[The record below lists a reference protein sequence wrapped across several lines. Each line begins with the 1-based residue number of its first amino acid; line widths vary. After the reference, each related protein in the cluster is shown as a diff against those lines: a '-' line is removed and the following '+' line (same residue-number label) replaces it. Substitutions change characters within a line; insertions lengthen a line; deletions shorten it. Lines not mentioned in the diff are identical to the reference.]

1 MGENNILGTM
11 TASLSDNSN
20 EAIKEVN
27 QSVQD
32 VKTSLEGFTPIKD
45 NLQEIQNNTDE
56 ISKNLATSG
65 WFYEVLQEVLDY
77 KATESVRDDEAR
89 QLQDAMIDSL
99 NEIVDFNDLTFLE
112 DKNDKKKKAKVSG
125 STKFD
130 DLKDLPFAFGTL
142 GAVLANA
149 INDKNKSGEK
159 KGISGFFKGL
169 LEGVGGIAAL
179 GVALLAFAGATL
191 IFNFVDWGKAVI
203 GMLAFTVFTIGMVAM
218 AKVLGKGQKDLVAFS
233 LASLFLSAALGVF
246 AVSLYMV
253 SAVVSSKGI
262 TIAGKEIVPKFSFP
276 AALGGI
282 GLFLGFI
289 AGIALVTKLV
299 TPLQKD
305 LVGFAKA
312 SLILSGALGV
322 FGVSL
327 YIVSSIVGSK
337 GVVIGGKEILP
348 PFNVNDAW
356 LGLGFFGAFI
366 GGLAV
371 ISLMVGANGDNFK
384 KFAAASLTMTLSLV
398 LFSFSLVVVSS
409 LYSSKEVD
417 IFGMKL
423 PKIDIQGALIGLGVF
438 LGFLL
443 AFTGIAILANAFG
456 GNIALFTGVSL
467 LMSLSLVTFSV
478 AMAITAGVISGDGVT
493 FGDTKFTPPKDVAK
507 NALIGIGVMG
517 AFMLAFAGLGALF
530 LVPFAGQALALGVVT
545 ASGILLTIAAA
556 TILMSKAMML
566 SGLAISGGTA
576 EIGGE
581 TYNLKP
587 YDEAATNLFFDTM
600 ASFLYK
606 FRDIGET
613 LDKDAVKAVKL
624 VNKAVIPLVQAM
636 DKMLDVVIKAG
647 QNYDDIQKIVS
658 NDANALDHL
667 LDPVLFVILGHKLD
681 GTGGLM
687 FVAQNMDKQSV
698 KVLNLVTKSITPI
711 ADAMGTM
718 IDVVIKAANSY
729 EDIQTIMAS
738 KEGIEMISHLL
749 DPVIWL
755 ILGPSGTGDG
765 GLMYVANSMSK
776 RSAKVL
782 ALVGEAMVPLID
794 SMDKMLDVVT
804 KAATLNNPDGTIE
817 ELVAKAMFNINLIT
831 IGGNGITGF
840 IPLFLTVAER
850 LQNTSEDAVNAI
862 NSMPSMVQA
871 LDDLVGVVAKAGELD
886 PVKIG
891 NGVFGLTAMT
901 GFLENFIDTI
911 GRIIPGGMGGFFQ
924 KLGSGD
930 PIAKLKDAHEYLQPG
945 GTFYVLFEDLANIA
959 KNFDGKG
966 FENLAKVSVVSSFTT
981 GMLESSVNFKDI
993 MSNISSGLKK
1003 FTNPAPIDSIAGAMQ
1018 KLTAIQEIGTK
1029 FDPLYELANKQVALH
1044 SVASDL
1050 ESIAASYERIGAA
1063 DKLGRLP
1070 TDFNGNIQGTSVAEQ
1085 RGSSDGEQRVQ
1096 PVKKGEELNMIA
1108 NILNEWNVKGVKVFG
1123 IETND
1128 KKKAVKTIN
1137 I

>member
-1 MGENNILGTM
+1 MAENDLGIGPLAT
-11 TASLSDNSN
+11 LFGDSN

-32 VKTSLEGFTPIKD
+32 VRTSLEGFTPIKD
-45 NLQEIQNNTDE
+45 NLQEIQDNTAE
-56 ISKNLATSG
+56 IRDDLATSG
-65 WFYEVLQEVLDY
+65 WFFEVLQQVLDY
-77 KATESVRDDEAR
+77 KAEESVRDDEAR
-89 QLQDAMIDSL
+89 QLQDAMIESL
-99 NEIVDFNDLTFLE
+99 NDIVDFNDSTFLE
-112 DKNDKKKKAKVSG
+112 DKNDKKKKPKVGS

-142 GAVLANA
+142 GAVLANTL
-149 INDKNKSGEK
+149 NDKK
-159 KGISGFFKGL
+159 KEEGKGVSGFFKGL

-218 AKVLGKGQKDLVAFS
+218 TKVLGKGQKDIVAFS

-246 AVSLYMV
+246 AISLYMV
-253 SAVVSSKGI
+253 SSVVGSKGI
-262 TIAGKEIVPKFSFP
+262 TIAGKEIVPKFSFLN
-276 AALGGI
+276 ALGGI
-282 GLFLGFI
+282 GLFLVFI

-305 LVGFAKA
+305 LIGFAKA
-312 SLILSGALGV
+312 AFLLSAALGV

-327 YIVSSIVGSK
+327 YIVSAMVGNK

-356 LGLGFFGAFI
+356 LGLGMFGAFL
-366 GGLAV
+366 GGVALISRLA
-371 ISLMVGANGDNFK
+371 GANGDSFK
-384 KFAAASLTMTLSLV
+384 KFAATSLTMTLSLV

-409 LYSSKEVD
+409 LYSSKEVN
-417 IFGMKL
+417 ILGMTL

-443 AFTGIAILANAFG
+443 AFTGVAILANAFG
-456 GNIALFTGVSL
+456 GNIALFTGISL
-467 LMSLSLVTFSV
+467 LMSVSLITFSV
-478 AMAITAGVISGDGVT
+478 AMAITAGVISGEGVT
-493 FGDTKFTPPKDVAK
+493 FGDTKFIPPKDVAK

-530 LVPFAGQALALGVVT
+530 LVPFAGQALALGIVT

-600 ASFLYK
+600 TSFIYK

-624 VNKAVIPLVQAM
+624 VNKAIMPVVKAM

-647 QNYDDIQKIVS
+647 QNYDDIQKIVK
-658 NDANALDHL
+658 NDTNALDHL

-681 GTGGLM
+681 GEGGLM
-687 FVAQNMDKQSV
+687 YVAQTMDKKSV

-711 ADAMGTM
+711 ANAMGTM
-718 IDVVIKAANSY
+718 IDVVIKAASSY

-738 KEGIEMISHLL
+738 KEGMEMISHLL
-749 DPVIWL
+749 DPVIWM
-755 ILGPSGTGDG
+755 ILGPSGVGDG
-765 GLMYVANSMSK
+765 GLMYVAEHMSK
-776 RSAKVL
+776 NSAKVL
-782 ALVGEAMVPLID
+782 KLVGEAMVPLID
-794 SMDKMLDVVT
+794 AMDKMLDVVT
-804 KAATLNNPDGTIE
+804 KAATLSNPDGTIE

-840 IPLFLTVAER
+840 VPLFIAVAER
-850 LQNTSEDAVNAI
+850 LQYTSKDAVNAI
-862 NSMPSMVQA
+862 NAMPSMVQA
-871 LDDLVGVVAKAGELD
+871 LGDLVGVVAKAGDLD
-886 PVKIG
+886 PVKIETG
-891 NGVFGLTAMT
+891 IFGLTAMT
-901 GFLENFIDTI
+901 NFLESFVDTI
-911 GRIIPGGMGGFFQ
+911 GRIIPGGVGGFFK
-924 KLGSGD
+924 KLGNGD
-930 PIAKLKDAHEYLQPG
+930 PIAKLKEAHEYLQPG
-945 GTFYVLFEDLANIA
+945 GTFYVLFQDLANIA

-1018 KLTAIQEIGTK
+1018 KLTAIQDIGTK
-1029 FDPLYELANKQVALH
+1029 FDPIYELANKQVALH

-1050 ESIAASYERIGAA
+1050 ESIAASYERLGAA

-1070 TDFNGNIQGTSVAEQ
+1070 TDFEGNIQGTSVAEQ
-1085 RGSSDGEQRVQ
+1085 RGSSEGEQRVQ
-1096 PVKKGEELNMIA
+1096 PVKKGEELSTIA
-1108 NILNEWNVKGVKVFG
+1108 NILNEWNAKGVKVFG
-1123 IETND
+1123 IDTND
-1128 KKKAVKTIN
+1128 KKKAIKTIN

>member
-1 MGENNILGTM
+1 MAEDNILGTM
-11 TASLSDNSN
+11 AASLFDNSS

-27 QSVQD
+27 QSVQS

-45 NLQEIQNNTDE
+45 NLQEIQDNTEE
-56 ISKNLATSG
+56 ISKDLATSG

-77 KATESVRDDEAR
+77 KAEESVRDNEAR
-89 QLQDAMIDSL
+89 QLQDAMIESL
-99 NEIVDFNDLTFLE
+99 NDIVDFNDSTFLE
-112 DKNDKKKKAKVSG
+112 NSNDKKKKPKVSG

-253 SAVVSSKGI
+253 SSVVGSKGI
-262 TIAGKEIVPKFSFP
+262 TIAGKEIVPKFNFLN
-276 AALGGI
+276 ALGGI
-282 GLFLGFI
+282 GLFLVFI
-289 AGIALVTKLV
+289 AGIALVTKLI

-312 SLILSGALGV
+312 AFLLSAALGV
-322 FGVSL
+322 FAVSL

-417 IFGMKL
+417 ILGMKL

-456 GNIALFTGVSL
+456 GNIALFTGISL
-467 LMSLSLVTFSV
+467 LMSVSLITFSV

-517 AFMLAFAGLGALF
+517 AFMLAFSGLGALF
-530 LVPFAGQALALGVVT
+530 LVPFAGQALALGIVT

-600 ASFLYK
+600 TSFIYK

-624 VNKAVIPLVQAM
+624 VNKAIMPVVKAM

-647 QNYDDIQKIVS
+647 QNYDDIQKIVK
-658 NDANALDHL
+658 NDTNALDHL

-681 GTGGLM
+681 GEGGLM
-687 FVAQNMDKQSV
+687 FVAQTMDKKSV

-711 ADAMGTM
+711 ANAMGTM

-729 EDIQTIMAS
+729 EDIQAIMAS
-738 KEGIEMISHLL
+738 KEGMKMISHLL
-749 DPVIWL
+749 DPVIWM
-755 ILGPSGTGDG
+755 ILGPSGVGDG
-765 GLMYVANSMSK
+765 GLMYVAEHMSK
-776 RSAKVL
+776 NSAKVL
-782 ALVGEAMVPLID
+782 KLVGEAMVPLID
-794 SMDKMLDVVT
+794 AMDKMLDVVT
-804 KAATLNNPDGTIE
+804 KAATLSNPDGTIE

-840 IPLFLTVAER
+840 VPLFINVAER
-850 LQNTSEDAVNAI
+850 LQDTSEDAVNAI

-871 LDDLVGVVAKAGELD
+871 LSDLVGVVAQAGELD
-886 PVKIG
+886 PIKIE

-901 GFLENFIDTI
+901 NFLESFIDTI
-911 GRIIPGGMGGFFQ
+911 GRIIPGGVGGFFQ

-930 PIAKLKDAHEYLQPG
+930 PIAKLKEAHEYLQPG
-945 GTFYVLFEDLANIA
+945 GTFYVLFQDLANIA

-1050 ESIAASYERIGAA
+1050 ESIAASYEKLGAA

-1070 TDFNGNIQGTSVAEQ
+1070 TDFEGNIQGTSVAEQ

-1096 PVKKGEELNMIA
+1096 PVKKGEELNTIA

-1123 IETND
+1123 INTND
-1128 KKKAVKTIN
+1128 RQKAVKTIN

>member
-1 MGENNILGTM
+1 MAEDNILGTM
-11 TASLSDNSN
+11 AASLFDNSS

-27 QSVQD
+27 QSVQS

-45 NLQEIQNNTDE
+45 NLQEIQDNTEE
-56 ISKNLATSG
+56 ISKDLATSG

-77 KATESVRDDEAR
+77 KAEESVRDNEAR

-99 NEIVDFNDLTFLE
+99 NEIVDFNDLSFLE
-112 DKNDKKKKAKVSG
+112 DNNDKKKKPNVSG
-125 STKFD
+125 STKYD
-130 DLKDLPFAFGTL
+130 NLKDLPFAFGTL
-142 GAVLANA
+142 GAVL
-149 INDKNKSGEK
+149 INELTKKDKGGEK

-191 IFNFVDWGKAVI
+191 LFNFVDWGKAVI

-218 AKVLGKGQKDLVAFS
+218 AKVLGKGQKDIVAFS

-253 SAVVSSKGI
+253 SSVVGSKGI
-262 TIAGKEIVPKFSFP
+262 TIAGKEIVPKFNFL

-282 GLFLGFI
+282 SLFLVFI
-289 AGIALVTKLV
+289 AGIALVTKLI

-305 LVGFAKA
+305 LIGFAKA
-312 SLILSGALGV
+312 AFLLSAALGV

-417 IFGMKL
+417 ILGMKL

-456 GNIALFTGVSL
+456 GNIALFTGISL
-467 LMSLSLVTFSV
+467 LMSVSLITFSV

-530 LVPFAGQALALGVVT
+530 LVPFAGQALALGIVT
-545 ASGILLTIAAA
+545 ASGILLTIASA

-600 ASFLYK
+600 TSFIYK

-624 VNKAVIPLVQAM
+624 VNKAIMPVVKAM

-647 QNYDDIQKIVS
+647 QNYDDIQKIVK
-658 NDANALDHL
+658 NDTNALDHL

-681 GTGGLM
+681 GEGGLM
-687 FVAQNMDKQSV
+687 FVAQTMDKKSV

-711 ADAMGTM
+711 ANAMGTM
-718 IDVVIKAANSY
+718 IDVVIKAADSY
-729 EDIQTIMAS
+729 DDIQAIMAS
-738 KEGIEMISHLL
+738 KEGMKMISHLL

-776 RSAKVL
+776 KSAKVL

-794 SMDKMLDVVT
+794 AMDKMLDVVT
-804 KAATLNNPDGTIE
+804 KAATLSNPDGTIE

-840 IPLFLTVAER
+840 VPLFINVAER
-850 LQNTSEDAVNAI
+850 LQDTSEDAVNAI

-871 LDDLVGVVAKAGELD
+871 LSDLVGVVAQAGELD
-886 PVKIG
+886 PIKIE

-901 GFLENFIDTI
+901 NFLESFIDTI
-911 GRIIPGGMGGFFQ
+911 GRIIPGGVGGFFQ

-930 PIAKLKDAHEYLQPG
+930 PIAKLKEAHEYLQPG
-945 GTFYVLFEDLANIA
+945 GTFYVLFQDLANIA

-1018 KLTAIQEIGTK
+1018 KLTAIQDIGTK

-1050 ESIAASYERIGAA
+1050 ESIAASYEKLGAA

-1070 TDFNGNIQGTSVAEQ
+1070 TDFEGNIQGTSVAEQ
-1085 RGSSDGEQRVQ
+1085 RGSSEGEQRVQ
-1096 PVKKGEELNMIA
+1096 PVKKGEELSTIA
-1108 NILNEWNVKGVKVFG
+1108 NILNEWNAKGVKVFG
-1123 IETND
+1123 IDTSD

>member
-1 MGENNILGTM
+1 MAGDNILGTM
-11 TASLSDNSN
+11 AASLFDNSS

-27 QSVQD
+27 QSVQS

-45 NLQEIQNNTDE
+45 NLQEIQDNTEE
-56 ISKNLATSG
+56 ISKDLATSG

-77 KATESVRDDEAR
+77 KAEESVRDNEAR

-99 NEIVDFNDLTFLE
+99 NEIVDFNDLSFLE
-112 DKNDKKKKAKVSG
+112 DNNDKKKKPNVSG
-125 STKFD
+125 STKYD
-130 DLKDLPFAFGTL
+130 NLKDLPFAFGTL
-142 GAVLANA
+142 GAVL
-149 INDKNKSGEK
+149 INELTKKDKGGEK

-191 IFNFVDWGKAVI
+191 LFNFVDWGKAVI

-218 AKVLGKGQKDLVAFS
+218 AKVLGKGQKDIVAFS

-253 SAVVSSKGI
+253 SSVVGSKGI
-262 TIAGKEIVPKFSFP
+262 TIAGKEIVPKFSFLN
-276 AALGGI
+276 ALGGI
-282 GLFLGFI
+282 GLFLVFI
-289 AGIALVTKLV
+289 AGIALVTKLI

-312 SLILSGALGV
+312 AFLLSAALGV

-417 IFGMKL
+417 ILGMKL

-456 GNIALFTGVSL
+456 GNIALFTGISL
-467 LMSLSLVTFSV
+467 LMSVSLITFSV

-530 LVPFAGQALALGVVT
+530 LVPFAGQTLALGVVT

-600 ASFLYK
+600 ASFIYK

-624 VNKAVIPLVQAM
+624 VNKAIMPVVKAM

-647 QNYDDIQKIVS
+647 QNYDDIQKIVK
-658 NDANALDHL
+658 NDTNALDHL

-681 GTGGLM
+681 GEGGLM
-687 FVAQNMDKQSV
+687 FVAQTMDKKSV

-711 ADAMGTM
+711 ANAMGTM
-718 IDVVIKAANSY
+718 IDVVIKAADSY
-729 EDIQTIMAS
+729 DDIQAIMAS
-738 KEGIEMISHLL
+738 KEGMKMISHLL

-776 RSAKVL
+776 KSAKVL

-794 SMDKMLDVVT
+794 AMDKMLDVVT
-804 KAATLNNPDGTIE
+804 KAATLSNPDGTIE

-840 IPLFLTVAER
+840 VPLFINVAER
-850 LQNTSEDAVNAI
+850 LQDTSEDAVNAI

-871 LDDLVGVVAKAGELD
+871 LSDLVGVVAQAGELD
-886 PVKIG
+886 PIKIE

-901 GFLENFIDTI
+901 NFLESFIDTI
-911 GRIIPGGMGGFFQ
+911 GRIIPGGVGGFFQ

-930 PIAKLKDAHEYLQPG
+930 PIAKLKEAHEYLQPG
-945 GTFYVLFEDLANIA
+945 GTFYVLFQDLANIA

-1018 KLTAIQEIGTK
+1018 KLTAIQDIGTK

-1050 ESIAASYERIGAA
+1050 ESIAASYEKLGAA

-1070 TDFNGNIQGTSVAEQ
+1070 TDFEGNIQGTSVAEQ
-1085 RGSSDGEQRVQ
+1085 RGSSEGEQRVQ
-1096 PVKKGEELNMIA
+1096 PVKKGEELSTIA
-1108 NILNEWNVKGVKVFG
+1108 NILNEWNAKGVKVFG
-1123 IETND
+1123 IDTSD

>member
-1 MGENNILGTM
+1 MAENELGGISPL
-11 TASLSDNSN
+11 ASLFGDSN
-20 EAIKEVN
+20 GAIKEVN

-45 NLQEIQNNTDE
+45 NLQEIQDNTQE
-56 ISKNLATSG
+56 IRDDLAESG
-65 WFYEVLQEVLDY
+65 WFFKVLQEVLDY
-77 KATESVRDDEAR
+77 KAAESRRDDEAR
-89 QLQDAMIDSL
+89 QLQDAMIESL
-99 NEIVDFNDLTFLE
+99 NEIVDFNDSTFLE
-112 DKNDKKKKAKVSG
+112 DKIDKKKKPKVS
-125 STKFD
+125 SNVKFD

-142 GAVLANA
+142 GAVLANTL
-149 INDKNKSGEK
+149 NDKKDKEK
-159 KGISGFFKGL
+159 KGVSGFFKGL

-253 SAVVSSKGI
+253 SSVVGSKGI
-262 TIAGKEIVPKFSFP
+262 TIAGKEIVPKFNFLN
-276 AALGGI
+276 ALGGI
-282 GLFLGFI
+282 GLFLVFI
-289 AGIALVTKLV
+289 AGIALVTKLI

-312 SLILSGALGV
+312 AFLLSAALGV

-337 GVVIGGKEILP
+337 GVVIAGKEILP

-398 LFSFSLVVVSS
+398 LFSFALVVVSS
-409 LYSSKEVD
+409 LYSSKEVN
-417 IFGMKL
+417 ILGMTL

-456 GNIALFTGVSL
+456 GNIALFTGISL
-467 LMSLSLVTFSV
+467 LMSVSLITFSV

-530 LVPFAGQALALGVVT
+530 LVPFAGQALALGIVT

-600 ASFLYK
+600 TSFIYK

-624 VNKAVIPLVQAM
+624 VNKAIMPVVKAM

-647 QNYDDIQKIVS
+647 QNYDDIQKIVN
-658 NDANALDHL
+658 NDTNALDHL
-667 LDPVLFVILGHKLD
+667 LDPVLYVILGHKLD
-681 GTGGLM
+681 GEGGLM
-687 FVAQNMDKQSV
+687 FVAQTMDKKSV

-738 KEGIEMISHLL
+738 KEGMAMISHLL

-794 SMDKMLDVVT
+794 AMDKMLDVVT
-804 KAATLNNPDGTIE
+804 KAATLSNPDGTIE

-840 IPLFLTVAER
+840 IPLFINVAER
-850 LQNTSEDAVNAI
+850 LQYTSEDAVNAI
-862 NSMPSMVQA
+862 NAMPSMVQA
-871 LDDLVGVVAKAGELD
+871 LSDLVGVVAQAGELD
-886 PVKIG
+886 PVKIE

-901 GFLENFIDTI
+901 NFLESFIDTI
-911 GRIIPGGMGGFFQ
+911 GRIIPGGVGGFFQ

-930 PIAKLKDAHEYLQPG
+930 PIAKLKEAHEYLQPG
-945 GTFYVLFEDLANIA
+945 GTFYVLFQDLANIA

-1018 KLTAIQEIGTK
+1018 KLTAIQDIGTK

-1050 ESIAASYERIGAA
+1050 ESIAASYEKLGAA

-1070 TDFNGNIQGTSVAEQ
+1070 TDFEGNIQGTSVAEQ
-1085 RGSSDGEQRVQ
+1085 RGSSEGEQRVQ
-1096 PVKKGEELNMIA
+1096 PVKKGEELSTIA
-1108 NILNEWNVKGVKVFG
+1108 NILNEWNAKGVKVFG
-1123 IETND
+1123 IDTND
-1128 KKKAVKTIN
+1128 RKKAIKTIN

>member
-1 MGENNILGTM
+1 MAENDLGIGPLAT
-11 TASLSDNSN
+11 LFGDSN

-32 VKTSLEGFTPIKD
+32 VRTSLEGFTPIKD
-45 NLQEIQNNTDE
+45 NLQEIQDNTAE
-56 ISKNLATSG
+56 IRDDLATSG
-65 WFYEVLQEVLDY
+65 WFFEVLQEVLDY
-77 KATESVRDDEAR
+77 KAEESVRDDEAR
-89 QLQDAMIDSL
+89 QLQDAMIESL
-99 NEIVDFNDLTFLE
+99 NDIVEFNDSTFLE
-112 DKNDKKKKAKVSG
+112 DKTDKKRKPKVG
-125 STKFD
+125 SNVKFD

-142 GAVLANA
+142 GAVLANTL
-149 INDKNKSGEK
+149 NDKK
-159 KGISGFFKGL
+159 KEEGKGVSGFFKGL

-218 AKVLGKGQKDLVAFS
+218 TKVLGKGQKDIVAFS

-246 AVSLYMV
+246 AISLYMV
-253 SAVVSSKGI
+253 SSVVGSKGI
-262 TIAGKEIVPKFSFP
+262 TIAGKEIVPKFSFLN
-276 AALGGI
+276 ALGGI
-282 GLFLGFI
+282 GLFLVFI

-305 LVGFAKA
+305 LIGFAKA
-312 SLILSGALGV
+312 AFLLSAALGV

-327 YIVSSIVGSK
+327 YIVSAMVGNK

-356 LGLGFFGAFI
+356 LGLGMFGAFLVGVALI
-366 GGLAV
+366 SRLA
-371 ISLMVGANGDNFK
+371 GANDGSFK
-384 KFAAASLTMTLSLV
+384 KFAAVSLTMTLSLV

-409 LYSSKEVD
+409 LYSSKEVN
-417 IFGMKL
+417 ILGMTL

-443 AFTGIAILANAFG
+443 AFTGVAILANAFG
-456 GNIALFTGVSL
+456 GNIALFTGISL
-467 LMSLSLVTFSV
+467 LMSVSLITFSV
-478 AMAITAGVISGDGVT
+478 AMAITAGVISGEGVT
-493 FGDTKFTPPKDVAK
+493 FGDTKFVPPKDVAK

-530 LVPFAGQALALGVVT
+530 LVPFAGQALALGIVT

-600 ASFLYK
+600 TSFIYK

-624 VNKAVIPLVQAM
+624 VNKAIMPVVKAM

-647 QNYDDIQKIVS
+647 QNYDDIQKIVK
-658 NDANALDHL
+658 NDTNALDHL

-681 GTGGLM
+681 GEGGLM
-687 FVAQNMDKQSV
+687 YVAQTMDKKSV

-711 ADAMGTM
+711 ANAMGTM
-718 IDVVIKAANSY
+718 IDVVIKAASSY

-738 KEGIEMISHLL
+738 KEGMEMISHLL
-749 DPVIWL
+749 DPVIWM
-755 ILGPSGTGDG
+755 ILGPSGVGDG
-765 GLMYVANSMSK
+765 GLMYVAEHMSK
-776 RSAKVL
+776 NSTKVL
-782 ALVGEAMVPLID
+782 KLVGEAMVPLID
-794 SMDKMLDVVT
+794 AMDKMLDVVT
-804 KAATLNNPDGTIE
+804 KAATLSNPDGTIE

-840 IPLFLTVAER
+840 VPLFIAVAER
-850 LQNTSEDAVNAI
+850 LQYTSKDAVNAI
-862 NSMPSMVQA
+862 NAMPSMVQA
-871 LDDLVGVVAKAGELD
+871 LSDLVGVVAQAGELD
-886 PVKIG
+886 PIKIE

-901 GFLENFIDTI
+901 NFLESFIDTI
-911 GRIIPGGMGGFFQ
+911 GRIIPGGVGGFFQ

-930 PIAKLKDAHEYLQPG
+930 PIAKLKEAHEYLQPG
-945 GTFYVLFEDLANIA
+945 GTFYVLFQDLANIA

-1018 KLTAIQEIGTK
+1018 KLTAIQDIGTK
-1029 FDPLYELANKQVALH
+1029 FDPIYELANKQVALH

-1050 ESIAASYERIGAA
+1050 ESIAASYERLGAA

-1070 TDFNGNIQGTSVAEQ
+1070 TDFEGNIQGTSVAEQ
-1085 RGSSDGEQRVQ
+1085 RGSSEGEQRVQ
-1096 PVKKGEELNMIA
+1096 PVKKGEELSTIA
-1108 NILNEWNVKGVKVFG
+1108 NILNEWNAKGVKVFG
-1123 IETND
+1123 IDTND
-1128 KKKAVKTIN
+1128 KKKAIKTIN

>member
-1 MGENNILGTM
+1 MSAGEIITTMANNLFNDDG
-11 TASLSDNSN
+11 AS
-20 EAIKEVN
+20 KEVN

-45 NLQEIQNNTDE
+45 NLQEIQDNTGE

-112 DKNDKKKKAKVSG
+112 SKDDKKKKAKVSG

-142 GAVLANA
+142 GAVLANTFK
-149 INDKNKSGEK
+149 DKDKDEK
-159 KGISGFFKGL
+159 KGVSGFFKGL

-203 GMLAFTVFTIGMVAM
+203 GMLAFTVFTVGMVAI
-218 AKVLGKGQKDLVAFS
+218 AKVLGKEQKGLVAFS
-233 LASLFLSAALGVF
+233 KASLYLSAALGVF

-253 SAVVSSKGI
+253 SSVVSSKGI
-262 TIAGKEIVPKFSFP
+262 TIAGKEIVPKFSFLS
-276 AALGGI
+276 AIGGI

-289 AGIALVTKLV
+289 AGIALVTKLI
-299 TPLQKD
+299 TPKQKD
-305 LVGFAKA
+305 FVNFAKA

-322 FGVSL
+322 FAVSL
-327 YIVSSIVGSK
+327 YMVSALIGNK
-337 GVVIGGKEILP
+337 GLVIAGKEILP
-348 PFNVNDAW
+348 PFNWGDAL
-356 LGLGFFGAFI
+356 LGTGVFLVFI
-366 GGLAV
+366 TALAG
-371 ISLMVGANGDNFK
+371 ISRLVGANGESFQ
-384 KFAAASLTMTLSLV
+384 KFATASLTMTLSLV
-398 LFSFSLVVVSS
+398 AFSFALAIVSS
-409 LYSSKEVD
+409 LYSSKEIKIGEWSVPKVD
-417 IFGMKL
+417 LK
-423 PKIDIQGALIGLGVF
+423 GALIGLGLF
-438 LGFLL
+438 TGFLL
-443 AFTGIAILANAFG
+443 AFTGVAILANSFG

-478 AMAITAGVISGDGVT
+478 AMAITAGVVSGDGVT
-493 FGDTKFTPPKDVAK
+493 FGDIKFTPPKDVAK
-507 NALIGIGVMG
+507 NALIGLGVMS

-647 QNYDDIQKIVS
+647 QNYDDIQKIVN

-667 LDPVLFVILGHKLD
+667 LDPVLYVILGHKLD

-687 FVAQNMDKQSV
+687 FVAQSMDKQSV

-840 IPLFLTVAER
+840 IPLFLNVAER

-871 LDDLVGVVAKAGELD
+871 LGDLVGVVAKAGELD

-911 GRIIPGGMGGFFQ
+911 GRIIPGGMGGFFK
-924 KLGSGD
+924 KLGGD
-930 PIAKLKDAHEYLQPG
+930 PIAKLKEAHEYLQPG

-1085 RGSSDGEQRVQ
+1085 KGSSDGEQRVQ

-1123 IETND
+1123 IETSD

>member
-1 MGENNILGTM
+1 MGDNELQLT
-11 TASLSDNSN
+11 SLLDGPSK
-20 EAIKEVN
+20 AIKEVN

-32 VKTSLEGFTPIKD
+32 VRTSLEGFTPIKD
-45 NLQEIQNNTDE
+45 NLQEIQDNTAE
-56 ISKNLATSG
+56 IRDDLATSG
-65 WFYEVLQEVLDY
+65 WFFEVLQQVLDY
-77 KATESVRDDEAR
+77 KAEESVRDDEAR
-89 QLQDAMIDSL
+89 QLQDAMIESL
-99 NEIVDFNDLTFLE
+99 NDIVDFNDSTFLE
-112 DKNDKKKKAKVSG
+112 DKNDKKRKPKVGS

-149 INDKNKSGEK
+149 INDKKDGGEK

-218 AKVLGKGQKDLVAFS
+218 TKVLGKGQKDIVAFS

-246 AVSLYMV
+246 AISLYMV
-253 SAVVSSKGI
+253 SSVVGSKGI
-262 TIAGKEIVPKFSFP
+262 TIAGKEIVPKFSFLN
-276 AALGGI
+276 ALGGI
-282 GLFLGFI
+282 GLFLVFI

-305 LVGFAKA
+305 LIGFAKA
-312 SLILSGALGV
+312 AFLLSAALGV

-327 YIVSSIVGSK
+327 YIVSAMVGNK

-356 LGLGFFGAFI
+356 LGLGFFGAFL
-366 GGLAV
+366 GGVALISRLA
-371 ISLMVGANGDNFK
+371 GANGDSFK

-409 LYSSKEVD
+409 LYSSKEVN
-417 IFGMKL
+417 ILGMTL

-443 AFTGIAILANAFG
+443 AFTGVAILANAFG
-456 GNIALFTGVSL
+456 GNIALFTGISL
-467 LMSLSLVTFSV
+467 LMSVSLITFSV
-478 AMAITAGVISGDGVT
+478 AMAITAGVISGEGVT
-493 FGDTKFTPPKDVAK
+493 FGDTKFIPPKDVAK

-530 LVPFAGQALALGVVT
+530 LVPFAGQALALGIVT

-600 ASFLYK
+600 TSFIYK

-624 VNKAVIPLVQAM
+624 VNKAIMPVVKAM

-647 QNYDDIQKIVS
+647 QNYDDIQKIVK
-658 NDANALDHL
+658 NDTNALDHL

-681 GTGGLM
+681 GEGGLM
-687 FVAQNMDKQSV
+687 YVAQTMDKKSV

-711 ADAMGTM
+711 ANAMGTM

-729 EDIQTIMAS
+729 ESIQTIMAS
-738 KEGIEMISHLL
+738 KEGMAMISHLL
-749 DPVIWL
+749 DPVIWM
-755 ILGPSGTGDG
+755 ILGPSGVGDG
-765 GLMYVANSMSK
+765 GLMYVAEHMSK
-776 RSAKVL
+776 NSTKVL
-782 ALVGEAMVPLID
+782 KLVGESMVPLID
-794 SMDKMLDVVT
+794 AMDKMLDVVT
-804 KAATLNNPDGTIE
+804 KAATLSNPDGTIE

-840 IPLFLTVAER
+840 VPLFIAVAER
-850 LQNTSEDAVNAI
+850 LQYTSKDAVNAI
-862 NSMPSMVQA
+862 NAMPSMVQA
-871 LDDLVGVVAKAGELD
+871 LSDLVGVVAQAGELD
-886 PVKIG
+886 PIKIE

-901 GFLENFIDTI
+901 NFLESFIDTI
-911 GRIIPGGMGGFFQ
+911 GRIIPGGVGGFFQ
-924 KLGSGD
+924 KLGGGD
-930 PIAKLKDAHEYLQPG
+930 PIAKLKEAHEYLQPG
-945 GTFYVLFEDLANIA
+945 GTFYVLFQDLANIA

-1018 KLTAIQEIGTK
+1018 KLTAIQDIGTK

-1050 ESIAASYERIGAA
+1050 ESIAASYERLGAA

-1070 TDFNGNIQGTSVAEQ
+1070 TDFEGNIQGTSVAEQ
-1085 RGSSDGEQRVQ
+1085 RGSSEGEQRVQ
-1096 PVKKGEELNMIA
+1096 PVKKGEELSTIA
-1108 NILNEWNVKGVKVFG
+1108 NILNEWNAKGVKVFG
-1123 IETND
+1123 IDTND
-1128 KKKAVKTIN
+1128 KKKAIKTIN

>member
-1 MGENNILGTM
+1 MAENDLGIGPLAT
-11 TASLSDNSN
+11 LFGDSN

-32 VKTSLEGFTPIKD
+32 VRTSLEGFTPIKD
-45 NLQEIQNNTDE
+45 NLQEIQDNTAE
-56 ISKNLATSG
+56 IRDDLATSG
-65 WFYEVLQEVLDY
+65 WFFEVLQQVLDY
-77 KATESVRDDEAR
+77 KAEESVRDDEAR
-89 QLQDAMIDSL
+89 QLQDAMIESL
-99 NEIVDFNDLTFLE
+99 NDIVDFNDSTFLE
-112 DKNDKKKKAKVSG
+112 DKNDKKRKPKVGS

-142 GAVLANA
+142 GAVLANTL
-149 INDKNKSGEK
+149 NDKK
-159 KGISGFFKGL
+159 KEEGKGVSGFFKGL

-218 AKVLGKGQKDLVAFS
+218 AKVLGKGQKDIVAFS

-246 AVSLYMV
+246 AISLYMV
-253 SAVVSSKGI
+253 SSVVGSKGI
-262 TIAGKEIVPKFSFP
+262 TIAGKEIVPKFSFLN
-276 AALGGI
+276 ALGGI
-282 GLFLGFI
+282 GLFLVFI

-305 LVGFAKA
+305 LIGFAKA
-312 SLILSGALGV
+312 AFLLSAALGV

-327 YIVSSIVGSK
+327 YIVSAMVGNK

-356 LGLGFFGAFI
+356 LGLGFFGAFL
-366 GGLAV
+366 GGVALISRLA
-371 ISLMVGANGDNFK
+371 GANGDSFK
-384 KFAAASLTMTLSLV
+384 KFAATSLTMTLSLV

-409 LYSSKEVD
+409 LYSSKEVN
-417 IFGMKL
+417 ILGMTL

-443 AFTGIAILANAFG
+443 AFTGVAILANAFG
-456 GNIALFTGVSL
+456 GNIALFTGISL
-467 LMSLSLVTFSV
+467 LMSISLITFSV
-478 AMAITAGVISGDGVT
+478 AMAITAGVISGEGVT
-493 FGDTKFTPPKDVAK
+493 FGDTKFIPPKDVAK

-530 LVPFAGQALALGVVT
+530 LVPFAGQALALGIVT

-600 ASFLYK
+600 TSFIYK

-624 VNKAVIPLVQAM
+624 VNKAIMPVVKAM

-647 QNYDDIQKIVS
+647 QNYDDIQKIVK
-658 NDANALDHL
+658 NDTNALDHL

-681 GTGGLM
+681 GEGGLM
-687 FVAQNMDKQSV
+687 YVAQTMDKKSV

-711 ADAMGTM
+711 ANAMGTM
-718 IDVVIKAANSY
+718 IDVVIKAASSY

-738 KEGIEMISHLL
+738 KEGMEMISHLL
-749 DPVIWL
+749 DPVIWM
-755 ILGPSGTGDG
+755 ILGPSGVGDG
-765 GLMYVANSMSK
+765 GLMYVAEHMSK
-776 RSAKVL
+776 NSAKVL
-782 ALVGEAMVPLID
+782 KLVGEAMVPLID
-794 SMDKMLDVVT
+794 AMDKMLDVVT
-804 KAATLNNPDGTIE
+804 KAATLSNPDGTIE

-840 IPLFLTVAER
+840 VPLFIAVAER
-850 LQNTSEDAVNAI
+850 LQYTSEDAVNAI

-871 LDDLVGVVAKAGELD
+871 LGDLVGVVAKAGDLD
-886 PVKIG
+886 PVKIETG
-891 NGVFGLTAMT
+891 IFGLTAMT
-901 GFLENFIDTI
+901 NFLESFVDTI
-911 GRIIPGGMGGFFQ
+911 GRIIPGGVGGFFK
-924 KLGSGD
+924 KLGNGD
-930 PIAKLKDAHEYLQPG
+930 PIAKLKEAHEYLQPG
-945 GTFYVLFEDLANIA
+945 GTFYVLFQDLANIA

-1018 KLTAIQEIGTK
+1018 KLTAIQDIGTK
-1029 FDPLYELANKQVALH
+1029 FDPIYELANKQVALH

-1050 ESIAASYERIGAA
+1050 ESIAASYEKLGAA

-1070 TDFNGNIQGTSVAEQ
+1070 TDFEGNIQGTSVAEQ
-1085 RGSSDGEQRVQ
+1085 RGSSEGEQRVQ
-1096 PVKKGEELNMIA
+1096 PVKKGEELSTIA

-1123 IETND
+1123 IDTND
-1128 KKKAVKTIN
+1128 KKKAIKTIN

>member
-1 MGENNILGTM
+1 MAENDLGIGPLAT
-11 TASLSDNSN
+11 LFGDSN

-32 VKTSLEGFTPIKD
+32 VRTSLEGFTPIKD
-45 NLQEIQNNTDE
+45 NLQEIQDNTAE
-56 ISKNLATSG
+56 IRDDLATSG
-65 WFYEVLQEVLDY
+65 WFFEVLQQVLDY
-77 KATESVRDDEAR
+77 KAEESVRDDEAR
-89 QLQDAMIDSL
+89 QLQDAMIESL
-99 NEIVDFNDLTFLE
+99 NDIVDFNDSTFLE
-112 DKNDKKKKAKVSG
+112 DKNDKKRKPKVGS

-149 INDKNKSGEK
+149 INDKKDGGEK
-159 KGISGFFKGL
+159 KGVSGFFKGL

-218 AKVLGKGQKDLVAFS
+218 TKVLGKGQKDIVAFS

-246 AVSLYMV
+246 AISLYMV
-253 SAVVSSKGI
+253 SSVVGSKGI
-262 TIAGKEIVPKFSFP
+262 TIAGKEIVPKFSFLN
-276 AALGGI
+276 ALGGI
-282 GLFLGFI
+282 GLFLVFI

-305 LVGFAKA
+305 LIGFAKA
-312 SLILSGALGV
+312 AFLLSAALGV

-327 YIVSSIVGSK
+327 YIVSAMVGNK

-356 LGLGFFGAFI
+356 LGLGMFGAFLVGVALI
-366 GGLAV
+366 SRLA
-371 ISLMVGANGDNFK
+371 GANGDSFK
-384 KFAAASLTMTLSLV
+384 KFAAVSLTMTLSLV

-409 LYSSKEVD
+409 LYSSKEVN
-417 IFGMKL
+417 ILGMTL

-443 AFTGIAILANAFG
+443 AFTGVAILANAFG
-456 GNIALFTGVSL
+456 GNIALFTGISL
-467 LMSLSLVTFSV
+467 LMSISLITFSV
-478 AMAITAGVISGDGVT
+478 AMAITAGVISGEGVT
-493 FGDTKFTPPKDVAK
+493 FGDTKFIPPKDVAK

-530 LVPFAGQALALGVVT
+530 LVPFAGQALALGIVT

-600 ASFLYK
+600 TSFIYK

-624 VNKAVIPLVQAM
+624 VNKAIMPVVKAM

-647 QNYDDIQKIVS
+647 QNYDDIQKIVK
-658 NDANALDHL
+658 NDTNALDHL

-681 GTGGLM
+681 GEGGLM
-687 FVAQNMDKQSV
+687 YVAQTMDKKSV

-711 ADAMGTM
+711 ANAMGTM
-718 IDVVIKAANSY
+718 IDVVIKAASSY

-738 KEGIEMISHLL
+738 KEGMEMISHLL
-749 DPVIWL
+749 DPVIWM
-755 ILGPSGTGDG
+755 ILGPSGVGDG
-765 GLMYVANSMSK
+765 GLMYVAEHMSK
-776 RSAKVL
+776 NSAKVL
-782 ALVGEAMVPLID
+782 KLVGEAMVPLID
-794 SMDKMLDVVT
+794 AMDKMLDVVT
-804 KAATLNNPDGTIE
+804 KAATLSNPDGTIE

-840 IPLFLTVAER
+840 VPLFIAVAER
-850 LQNTSEDAVNAI
+850 LQYTSKDAVNAI
-862 NSMPSMVQA
+862 NAMPSMVQA
-871 LDDLVGVVAKAGELD
+871 LSDLVGVVAQAGELD
-886 PVKIG
+886 PIKIE

-901 GFLENFIDTI
+901 NFLESFIDTI
-911 GRIIPGGMGGFFQ
+911 GRIIPGGVGGFFQ

-930 PIAKLKDAHEYLQPG
+930 PIAKLKEAHEYLQPG
-945 GTFYVLFEDLANIA
+945 GTFYVLFQDLANIA

-1018 KLTAIQEIGTK
+1018 KLTAIQDIGTK
-1029 FDPLYELANKQVALH
+1029 FDPIYELANKQVALH

-1050 ESIAASYERIGAA
+1050 ESIAASYERLGAA

-1070 TDFNGNIQGTSVAEQ
+1070 TDFEGNIQGTSVAEQ
-1085 RGSSDGEQRVQ
+1085 RGSSEGEQRVQ
-1096 PVKKGEELNMIA
+1096 PVKKGEELSTIA

-1123 IETND
+1123 IDTSD
-1128 KKKAVKTIN
+1128 KKKAIKTIN

>member
-1 MGENNILGTM
+1 MAENDLGIGPLAT
-11 TASLSDNSN
+11 LFGDSN

-32 VKTSLEGFTPIKD
+32 VRTSLEGFTPIKD
-45 NLQEIQNNTDE
+45 NLQEIQDNTAE
-56 ISKNLATSG
+56 IRDDLATSG
-65 WFYEVLQEVLDY
+65 WFFEVLQQVLDY
-77 KATESVRDDEAR
+77 KAEESVRDDEAR
-89 QLQDAMIDSL
+89 QLQDAMIESL
-99 NEIVDFNDLTFLE
+99 NDIVDFNDSTFLE
-112 DKNDKKKKAKVSG
+112 DKNDKKRKPKVGS

-142 GAVLANA
+142 GAVLANTL
-149 INDKNKSGEK
+149 NDKK
-159 KGISGFFKGL
+159 KEEGKGVSGFFKGL

-218 AKVLGKGQKDLVAFS
+218 TKVLGKGQKDIVAFS

-246 AVSLYMV
+246 AISLYMV
-253 SAVVSSKGI
+253 SSVVGSKGI
-262 TIAGKEIVPKFSFP
+262 TIAGKEIVPKFSFLN
-276 AALGGI
+276 ALGGI
-282 GLFLGFI
+282 GLFLVFI

-305 LVGFAKA
+305 LIGFAKA
-312 SLILSGALGV
+312 AFLLSAALGV

-327 YIVSSIVGSK
+327 YIVSAMVGNK

-356 LGLGFFGAFI
+356 LGLGFFGAFL
-366 GGLAV
+366 GGVALISRLA
-371 ISLMVGANGDNFK
+371 GANGDSFK
-384 KFAAASLTMTLSLV
+384 KFAATSLTMTLSLV

-409 LYSSKEVD
+409 LYSSKEVN
-417 IFGMKL
+417 ILGMTL

-443 AFTGIAILANAFG
+443 AFTGVAILANAFG
-456 GNIALFTGVSL
+456 GNIALFTGISL
-467 LMSLSLVTFSV
+467 LMSISLITFSV
-478 AMAITAGVISGDGVT
+478 AMAITAGVISGEGVT
-493 FGDTKFTPPKDVAK
+493 FGDTKFIPPKDVAK

-530 LVPFAGQALALGVVT
+530 LVPFAGQALALGIVT

-600 ASFLYK
+600 TSFIYK

-624 VNKAVIPLVQAM
+624 VNKAIMPVVKAM

-647 QNYDDIQKIVS
+647 QNYDDIQKIVK
-658 NDANALDHL
+658 NDTNALDHL

-681 GTGGLM
+681 GEGGLM
-687 FVAQNMDKQSV
+687 YVAQTMDKKSV

-711 ADAMGTM
+711 ANAMGTM

-729 EDIQTIMAS
+729 EDIQAIMAS
-738 KEGIEMISHLL
+738 KEGMKMISHLL
-749 DPVIWL
+749 DPVIWM

-765 GLMYVANSMSK
+765 GLMYVAEHMSK
-776 RSAKVL
+776 NSAKVL
-782 ALVGEAMVPLID
+782 KLVGESMVPLID
-794 SMDKMLDVVT
+794 AMDKMLDVVT
-804 KAATLNNPDGTIE
+804 KAATLSNPDGTIE

-840 IPLFLTVAER
+840 VPLFIAVAER
-850 LQNTSEDAVNAI
+850 LQYTSEDAVNAI

-871 LDDLVGVVAKAGELD
+871 LGDLVGVVAKAGDLD
-886 PVKIG
+886 PVKIETG
-891 NGVFGLTAMT
+891 IFGLTAMT
-901 GFLENFIDTI
+901 NFLESFVDTI
-911 GRIIPGGMGGFFQ
+911 GRIIPGGVGGFFK
-924 KLGSGD
+924 KLGNGD
-930 PIAKLKDAHEYLQPG
+930 PIAKLKEAHEYLQPG

-1018 KLTAIQEIGTK
+1018 KLTAIQDIGTK
-1029 FDPLYELANKQVALH
+1029 FDPIYELANKQVALH

-1050 ESIAASYERIGAA
+1050 ESIAASYEKLGAA

-1070 TDFNGNIQGTSVAEQ
+1070 TDFEGNIQGTSVAEQ
-1085 RGSSDGEQRVQ
+1085 RGSSEGEQRVQ
-1096 PVKKGEELNMIA
+1096 PVKKGEELNVIA
-1108 NILNEWNVKGVKVFG
+1108 NILNEWNAKGVKVYG
-1123 IETND
+1123 IDTSD
-1128 KKKAVKTIN
+1128 KKKAIKTIN

>member
-1 MGENNILGTM
+1 MEGDNILGTM
-11 TASLSDNSN
+11 AASLFDNSS

-27 QSVQD
+27 QSVQS

-45 NLQEIQNNTDE
+45 NLQEIQDNTEE
-56 ISKNLATSG
+56 ISKDLATSG

-77 KATESVRDDEAR
+77 KAEESVRDNEAR

-99 NEIVDFNDLTFLE
+99 NEIVDFNDLSFLE
-112 DKNDKKKKAKVSG
+112 DKDDKKKKPKVSG

-149 INDKNKSGEK
+149 INDKNKSGDK

-191 IFNFVDWGKAVI
+191 LFNFVDWGKAVI

-253 SAVVSSKGI
+253 SSVVGSKGI
-262 TIAGKEIVPKFSFP
+262 TIAGKEIVPKFNFL
-276 AALGGI
+276 AALGGM
-282 GLFLGFI
+282 GLFLVFI
-289 AGIALVTKLV
+289 AGIALVTRLM

-305 LVGFAKA
+305 LIGFAKA
-312 SLILSGALGV
+312 AFLLSAALGV

-337 GVVIGGKEILP
+337 GVTIAGKQILP

-409 LYSSKEVD
+409 LYSSQEVN
-417 IFGMKL
+417 ILGMKL

-456 GNIALFTGVSL
+456 GNIALFTGISL
-467 LMSLSLVTFSV
+467 LMSVSLITFSV

-493 FGDTKFTPPKDVAK
+493 FGDTKFVPPKDVAK

-530 LVPFAGQALALGVVT
+530 LVPFAGQALALGIVT

-600 ASFLYK
+600 TSFIYK

-624 VNKAVIPLVQAM
+624 VNKAIMPVVKAM

-647 QNYDDIQKIVS
+647 QNYDDIQKIVK
-658 NDANALDHL
+658 NDTNALDHL

-681 GTGGLM
+681 GEGGLM
-687 FVAQNMDKQSV
+687 FVAQTMDKKSA

-711 ADAMGTM
+711 ANAMGTM
-718 IDVVIKAANSY
+718 IDVVIKAADSY
-729 EDIQTIMAS
+729 DDIQAIMAS
-738 KEGIEMISHLL
+738 KEGMKMISHLL

-776 RSAKVL
+776 KSAKVL

-794 SMDKMLDVVT
+794 AMDKMLDVVT
-804 KAATLNNPDGTIE
+804 KAATLSNPDGTIE

-840 IPLFLTVAER
+840 VPLFINVAER
-850 LQNTSEDAVNAI
+850 LQDTSEDAVNAI

-871 LDDLVGVVAKAGELD
+871 LSDLVGVVAQAGELD
-886 PVKIG
+886 PIKIE

-901 GFLENFIDTI
+901 NFLESFIDTI
-911 GRIIPGGMGGFFQ
+911 GRIIPGGVGGFFQ

-930 PIAKLKDAHEYLQPG
+930 PIAKLKEAHEYLQPG
-945 GTFYVLFEDLANIA
+945 GTFYVLFQDLANIA

-1050 ESIAASYERIGAA
+1050 ESIAASYEKLGAA

-1070 TDFNGNIQGTSVAEQ
+1070 TDFEGNIQGTSVAEQ

-1096 PVKKGEELNMIA
+1096 PVKKGEELTVIA
-1108 NILNEWNVKGVKVFG
+1108 NIMNEWHTKGVKVFG
-1123 IETND
+1123 IDTSD

>member
-1 MGENNILGTM
+1 MAEDNILGTM
-11 TASLSDNSN
+11 AASLFDNSS

-27 QSVQD
+27 QSVQS

-45 NLQEIQNNTDE
+45 NLQEIQDNTEE
-56 ISKNLATSG
+56 ISKDLATSG

-77 KATESVRDDEAR
+77 KAEESVRDNEAR

-99 NEIVDFNDLTFLE
+99 NEIVDFNDLSFLE
-112 DKNDKKKKAKVSG
+112 DNNDKKKKPNVSG
-125 STKFD
+125 STKYD
-130 DLKDLPFAFGTL
+130 NLKDLPFAFGTL
-142 GAVLANA
+142 GAVL
-149 INDKNKSGEK
+149 INELTKKDKGGEK

-191 IFNFVDWGKAVI
+191 LFNFVDWGKAVI

-218 AKVLGKGQKDLVAFS
+218 AKVLGKGQKDIVAFS

-253 SAVVSSKGI
+253 SSVVGSKGI
-262 TIAGKEIVPKFSFP
+262 TIAGKEIVPKFSFLN
-276 AALGGI
+276 ALGGI
-282 GLFLGFI
+282 GLFLVFI
-289 AGIALVTKLV
+289 AGIALVTKLI
-299 TPLQKD
+299 TPLEKD
-305 LVGFAKA
+305 LIGFAKA
-312 SLILSGALGV
+312 AFLLSAALGV

-417 IFGMKL
+417 ILGMKL

-456 GNIALFTGVSL
+456 GNIALFTGISL
-467 LMSLSLVTFSV
+467 LMSVSLITFSV

-530 LVPFAGQALALGVVT
+530 LVPFAGQALALGIVT

-600 ASFLYK
+600 TSFIYK

-624 VNKAVIPLVQAM
+624 VNKAIMPVVKAM

-647 QNYDDIQKIVS
+647 QNYDDIQKIVK
-658 NDANALDHL
+658 NDTNALDHL

-681 GTGGLM
+681 GEGGLM
-687 FVAQNMDKQSV
+687 YVAQTMDKKSV

-711 ADAMGTM
+711 ANAMGTM
-718 IDVVIKAANSY
+718 IDVVIKAADSY
-729 EDIQTIMAS
+729 DDIQAIMAS
-738 KEGIEMISHLL
+738 KEGMKMISHLL

-776 RSAKVL
+776 KSAKVL

-794 SMDKMLDVVT
+794 AMDKMLDVVT
-804 KAATLNNPDGTIE
+804 KAATLSNPDGTIE

-840 IPLFLTVAER
+840 VPLFINVAER
-850 LQNTSEDAVNAI
+850 LQDTSEDAVNAI

-871 LDDLVGVVAKAGELD
+871 LSDLVGVVAQAGELD
-886 PVKIG
+886 PIKIE

-901 GFLENFIDTI
+901 NFLESFIDTI
-911 GRIIPGGMGGFFQ
+911 GRIIPGGVGGFFQ

-930 PIAKLKDAHEYLQPG
+930 PIAKLKEAHEYLQPG
-945 GTFYVLFEDLANIA
+945 GTFYVLFQDLANIA

-1018 KLTAIQEIGTK
+1018 KLTAIQDIGTK

-1050 ESIAASYERIGAA
+1050 ESIAASYEKLGAA

-1070 TDFNGNIQGTSVAEQ
+1070 TDFEGNIQGTSVAEQ
-1085 RGSSDGEQRVQ
+1085 RGSSEGEQRVQ
-1096 PVKKGEELNMIA
+1096 PVKKGEELSTIA
-1108 NILNEWNVKGVKVFG
+1108 NILNEWNAKGVKVFG
-1123 IETND
+1123 IDTND
-1128 KKKAVKTIN
+1128 RKKAIKTIN

>member
-1 MGENNILGTM
+1 MGDNE
-11 TASLSDNSN
+11 SLQLTSLFDGSSK
-20 EAIKEVN
+20 AIKEVN

-32 VKTSLEGFTPIKD
+32 VRTSLEGFTPIKD
-45 NLQEIQNNTDE
+45 NLQEIQDNTAE
-56 ISKNLATSG
+56 IRDDLATSG
-65 WFYEVLQEVLDY
+65 WFFEVLQQVLDY
-77 KATESVRDDEAR
+77 KAEESVRDDEAR
-89 QLQDAMIDSL
+89 QLQDAMIESL
-99 NEIVDFNDLTFLE
+99 NDIVDFNDSTFLE
-112 DKNDKKKKAKVSG
+112 DKNDKKRKPKVGS

-149 INDKNKSGEK
+149 INDKKDGGEK

-218 AKVLGKGQKDLVAFS
+218 AKVLGKGQKDLVEFS
-233 LASLFLSAALGVF
+233 KASLYLSAALGVF

-253 SAVVSSKGI
+253 SSVVSSKGI
-262 TIAGKEIVPKFSFP
+262 TIAGKEIVPEFSFL
-276 AALGGI
+276 AALGGM
-282 GLFLGFI
+282 GLFLVFI
-289 AGIALVTKLV
+289 AGIALVTKLM
-299 TPLQKD
+299 TPLNKSFVD
-305 LVGFAKA
+305 FAKA
-312 SLILSGALGV
+312 SFLLSAALGV

-327 YIVSSIVGSK
+327 YIVSAMVGNK

-356 LGLGFFGAFI
+356 LGLGFFGAFL
-366 GGLAV
+366 GGVALISRLA
-371 ISLMVGANGDNFK
+371 GANGGSFK

-409 LYSSKEVD
+409 LYSSKEVN
-417 IFGMKL
+417 ILGMTL

-443 AFTGIAILANAFG
+443 AFTGVAILANAFG
-456 GNIALFTGVSL
+456 GNIALFTGISL
-467 LMSLSLVTFSV
+467 LMSISLITFSV
-478 AMAITAGVISGDGVT
+478 AMAITAGVISGEGVT
-493 FGDTKFTPPKDVAK
+493 FGDTKFIPPKDVAK

-530 LVPFAGQALALGVVT
+530 LVPFAGQALALGIVT

-587 YDEAATNLFFDTM
+587 YDEAATNSFFDTM
-600 ASFLYK
+600 TSFIYK

-624 VNKAVIPLVQAM
+624 VNKAIMPVVKAM

-647 QNYDDIQKIVS
+647 QNYDDIQKIVK
-658 NDANALDHL
+658 NDTNALDHL

-681 GTGGLM
+681 GEGGLM
-687 FVAQNMDKQSV
+687 YVAQTMDKKSV

-711 ADAMGTM
+711 ANAMGTM

-729 EDIQTIMAS
+729 EDIQAIMAS
-738 KEGIEMISHLL
+738 KEGMKMISHLL
-749 DPVIWL
+749 DPVIWM

-765 GLMYVANSMSK
+765 GLMYVAEHMSK
-776 RSAKVL
+776 NSAKVL
-782 ALVGEAMVPLID
+782 KLVGESMVPLID
-794 SMDKMLDVVT
+794 AMDKMLDVVT
-804 KAATLNNPDGTIE
+804 KAATLSNPDGTIE

-840 IPLFLTVAER
+840 VPLFIAVAER
-850 LQNTSEDAVNAI
+850 LQYTSEDAVNAI

-871 LDDLVGVVAKAGELD
+871 LGDLVGVVAKAGELD
-886 PVKIG
+886 PIKIE

-901 GFLENFIDTI
+901 NFLESFVDTI
-911 GRIIPGGMGGFFQ
+911 GRIIPGGVGGFFK
-924 KLGSGD
+924 KLGNGD
-930 PIAKLKDAHEYLQPG
+930 PIAKLKEAHEYLQPG

-1018 KLTAIQEIGTK
+1018 KLTAIQDVGTK
-1029 FDPLYELANKQVALH
+1029 FDPIYELANKQVALH

-1050 ESIAASYERIGAA
+1050 ESIAASYERLGAA

-1070 TDFNGNIQGTSVAEQ
+1070 TDFEGNIQGASIAEQ
-1085 RGSSDGEQRVQ
+1085 RGSSEGEQRVQ
-1096 PVKKGEELNMIA
+1096 PVKKGEELSTIA

-1123 IETND
+1123 IDTSD
-1128 KKKAVKTIN
+1128 KKKAIKTIN

>member
-1 MGENNILGTM
+1 MAEDNILGTM
-11 TASLSDNSN
+11 AASLFDNSS

-27 QSVQD
+27 QSVQS

-45 NLQEIQNNTDE
+45 NLQEIQNNTEE
-56 ISKNLATSG
+56 ISKDLATSG

-77 KATESVRDDEAR
+77 KAEESVRDNEAR
-89 QLQDAMIDSL
+89 QLQDAMIESL
-99 NEIVDFNDLTFLE
+99 NDIVDFNDSTFLE
-112 DKNDKKKKAKVSG
+112 NSNDKKKKPKVSG

-253 SAVVSSKGI
+253 SSVVGSKGI
-262 TIAGKEIVPKFSFP
+262 TIAGKEIVPKFNFLN
-276 AALGGI
+276 ALGGI
-282 GLFLGFI
+282 GLFLVFI
-289 AGIALVTKLV
+289 AGIALVTKLI

-312 SLILSGALGV
+312 AFLLSAALGV
-322 FGVSL
+322 FAVSL

-417 IFGMKL
+417 ILGMKL

-456 GNIALFTGVSL
+456 GNIALFTGISL
-467 LMSLSLVTFSV
+467 LMSVSLITFSV

-517 AFMLAFAGLGALF
+517 AFMLAFSGLGALF
-530 LVPFAGQALALGVVT
+530 LVPFAGQALALGIVT

-600 ASFLYK
+600 TSFIYK

-624 VNKAVIPLVQAM
+624 VNKAIMPVVKAM

-647 QNYDDIQKIVS
+647 QNYDDIQKIVK
-658 NDANALDHL
+658 NDTNALDHL

-681 GTGGLM
+681 GEGGLM
-687 FVAQNMDKQSV
+687 FVAQTMDKKSV

-711 ADAMGTM
+711 ANAMGTM

-729 EDIQTIMAS
+729 EDIQAIMAS
-738 KEGIEMISHLL
+738 KEGMKMISHLL
-749 DPVIWL
+749 DPVIWM
-755 ILGPSGTGDG
+755 ILGPSGVGDG
-765 GLMYVANSMSK
+765 GLMYVAEHMSK
-776 RSAKVL
+776 NSAKVL
-782 ALVGEAMVPLID
+782 KLVGEAMVPLID
-794 SMDKMLDVVT
+794 AMDKMLDVVT
-804 KAATLNNPDGTIE
+804 KAATLSNPDGTIE

-840 IPLFLTVAER
+840 VPLFINVAER
-850 LQNTSEDAVNAI
+850 LQDTSEDAVNAI

-871 LDDLVGVVAKAGELD
+871 LSDLVGVVAQAGELD
-886 PVKIG
+886 PIKIE

-901 GFLENFIDTI
+901 NFLESFIDTI
-911 GRIIPGGMGGFFQ
+911 GRIIPGGVGGFFQ

-930 PIAKLKDAHEYLQPG
+930 PIAKLKEAHEYLQPG
-945 GTFYVLFEDLANIA
+945 GTFYVLFQDLANIA

-1050 ESIAASYERIGAA
+1050 ESIAASYEKLGAA

-1070 TDFNGNIQGTSVAEQ
+1070 TDFEGNIQGTSVAEQ

-1096 PVKKGEELNMIA
+1096 PVKKGEELNTIA

-1123 IETND
+1123 INTND
-1128 KKKAVKTIN
+1128 RQKAVKTIN